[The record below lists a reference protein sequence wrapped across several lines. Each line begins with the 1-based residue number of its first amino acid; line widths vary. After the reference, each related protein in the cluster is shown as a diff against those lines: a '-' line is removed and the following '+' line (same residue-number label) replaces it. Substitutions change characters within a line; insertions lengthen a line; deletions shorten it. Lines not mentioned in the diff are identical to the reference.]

1 MCSREVLVCWISFM
15 KWTIIIRR
23 GTVKPEEKN
32 YAIPPPQKNI
42 RKYFSSPTP
51 FAIIKTT
58 SKIRFPPRDRSLF
71 MWVGA
76 GNKLGTFLKSEK
88 GVFN

>member
-1 MCSREVLVCWISFM
+1 VQQGGSRLLDIFYEMDNNYQEGYCE
-15 KWTIIIRR
+15 TR
-23 GTVKPEEKN
+23 EKKLCN
-32 YAIPPPQKNI
+32 PPPKKNI

-58 SKIRFPPRDRSLF
+58 SKIRFPPRDGSLF